1 MKKFMNHYS
10 DFVSKKKKEEGSLE
24 GSISDTWAKKNS
36 EHNTFMDL
44 RNKSNKKELQ
54 LQFSYD
60 L

>member
-1 MKKFMNHYS
+1 MNRYS
-10 DFVSKKKKEEGSLE
+10 DFVSKQKKDEGSLE

-54 LQFSYD
+54 L
-60 L
+60 